1 MYICTYIYTYEYIY
15 IYICTLY
22 IHMYFVQDLKRR
34 LHAADIHA
42 KQHQQSTAEL
52 APRSLLYDS
61 EAETKVWQV

>member
-1 MYICTYIYTYEYIY
+1 MH
-15 IYICTLY
+15 LY
-22 IHMYFVQDLKRR
+22 IHIYFVQDLKRR